1 MGGQTNAINSSGQ
14 TNGKK
19 ATVSFPRLF
28 LSHPHLLRSVT
39 AGFSQSLA
47 WLGWDAPSLPDAV
60 GGSGREVIVFFFL
73 VASSSGSTSVDDDS
87 DDGRAAGKR
96 REETT
101 LLASGFDRR
110 RQKGVARDATRRESA
125 GGASEV
131 VLGRKKEGGG
141 RFVFFPFE
149 LFDSSR
155 GSWRS
160 PVVNFSS
167 FFCNSLDSRLSE
179 SQGARKGLSRR
190 APVHN
195 SQLSPFL
202 FRARVR
208 TSTCARQRAP
218 LPRCASR
225 RALEKRA
232 VKKRTRIS
240 MGGASQRR
248 GVPSLL
254 AFFLLVAALFC
265 SSLLAVDAR
274 RHRQLSR

>member
-110 RQKGVARDATRRESA
+110 RQKGVARDAERECW
-125 GGASEV
+125 
-131 VLGRKKEGGG
+131 GRQRSGSRKEKRGGG
-141 RFVFFPFE
+141 KFCFFS
-149 LFDSSR
+149 L
-155 GSWRS
+155 
-160 PVVNFSS
+160 SS
-167 FFCNSLDSRLSE
+167 FLIRVEVAGDRLWSIFLHFFAIRSTLDC
-179 SQGARKGLSRR
+179 Q
-190 APVHN
+190 
-195 SQLSPFL
+195 SP
-202 FRARVR
+202 RVR
-208 TSTCARQRAP
+208 AKAFRGEHPFTTLNFLPFSFVLACARQRALDSERP
-218 LPRCASR
+218 C
-225 RALEKRA
+225 
-232 VKKRTRIS
+232 
-240 MGGASQRR
+240 
-248 GVPSLL
+248 
-254 AFFLLVAALFC
+254 
-265 SSLLAVDAR
+265 LAVR
-274 RHRQLSR
+274 RVELWRNER

>member
-101 LLASGFDRR
+101 LLA
-110 RQKGVARDATRRESA
+110 
-125 GGASEV
+125 
-131 VLGRKKEGGG
+131 
-141 RFVFFPFE
+141 
-149 LFDSSR
+149 
-155 GSWRS
+155 
-160 PVVNFSS
+160 
-167 FFCNSLDSRLSE
+167 
-179 SQGARKGLSRR
+179 
-190 APVHN
+190 
-195 SQLSPFL
+195 
-202 FRARVR
+202 
-208 TSTCARQRAP
+208 
-218 LPRCASR
+218 
-225 RALEKRA
+225 
-232 VKKRTRIS
+232 
-240 MGGASQRR
+240 
-248 GVPSLL
+248 
-254 AFFLLVAALFC
+254 FFLLVAALFC